1 MPPMSRSSP
10 PQTHHATNGAGPPS
24 LSVFPQPARGVP
36 SATTRPTA
44 WEGCRLVSILNSRL
58 RKKLNGAVRIETL
71 RGAHAYTG
79 RSRFQP
85 TWIINSGPLASRS
98 PGCSASTATARELGG
113 FGAGLVIERSLS
125 LGEAHVVD
133 AVWRR
138 LQLDWALGELL
149 AERAYERDFE
159 RLMFAMVANRA
170 LRAPRAR
177 AAAPVDG
184 AQRRD
189 QGARAAPQL
198 ARAPCGQRLRPDL
211 SPWRATDVSRPC
223 ALLRGVTLEG
233 HVRRVRV
240 RFRVRAARRAGVACR

>member
-1 MPPMSRSSP
+1 
-10 PQTHHATNGAGPPS
+10 
-24 LSVFPQPARGVP
+24 
-36 SATTRPTA
+36 
-44 WEGCRLVSILNSRL
+44 LVSILNSRL
-58 RKKLNGAVRIETL
+58 RKKLNGAVRIETP

-79 RSRFQP
+79 PSRFQP

-113 FGAGLVIERSLS
+113 LGAGLVTERSLS
-125 LGEAHVVD
+125 LGEAHVLD

-138 LQLDWALGELL
+138 LRLDRALGELL

-170 LRAPRAR
+170 LQAPRAR

-223 ALLRGVTLEG
+223 ALLGGVTLEG